1 MLIKVRTNIPIDTSF
16 KIGDGFIEYF
26 RDKIEENYKY
36 VHELCLTSNN
46 VTSITFGQI
55 YKQLIMLRSFNKTDI
70 ENAIRIVLGEND
82 YINFEGNIKLVISKE
97 TYKIVERI
105 IDDYINEILI
115 PKIIFTTRCEVL
127 EKSVIE

>member
-1 MLIKVRTNIPIDTSF
+1 MLIKVRMNIPIDTSF

-36 VHELCLTSNN
+36 IHKLCLTSDNLA
-46 VTSITFGQI
+46 SITFGQI

-82 YINFEGNIKLVISKE
+82 YINLEENIKLVISKE

-115 PKIIFTTRCEVL
+115 PKTIFTTRYKVL

>member
-26 RDKIEENYKY
+26 RDKIEEDYKY
-36 VHELCLTSNN
+36 IHKLCLISDNSA
-46 VTSITFGQI
+46 SITFGQI

-70 ENAIRIVLGEND
+70 ENVIRIILGEND
-82 YINFEGNIKLVISKE
+82 YINLAENIKLVISKE
-97 TYKIVERI
+97 TYKMVERI

>member
-26 RDKIEENYKY
+26 RDKIEEDYKY
-36 VHELCLTSNN
+36 IHKLCLISDNS
-46 VTSITFGQI
+46 TSITFGQI
-55 YKQLIMLRSFNKTDI
+55 YKQLIMLRSFNKIDI
-70 ENAIRIVLGEND
+70 ENVIRIILGEND
-82 YINFEGNIKLVISKE
+82 YINLAENIKLVISKE

>member
-1 MLIKVRTNIPIDTSF
+1 MLIRVRTNIPIDTSF

-26 RDKIEENYKY
+26 RDKIEEDYKY
-36 VHELCLTSNN
+36 IHKLCLISDNS
-46 VTSITFGQI
+46 TSITFGQI
-55 YKQLIMLRSFNKTDI
+55 YKQLIMLRSFNKIDI
-70 ENAIRIVLGEND
+70 ENVIRIVLGEND
-82 YINFEGNIKLVISKE
+82 YINLEENIKLVISKE

>member
-1 MLIKVRTNIPIDTSF
+1 MLIKVRMNIPIDTSF

-36 VHELCLTSNN
+36 IHKLCLTSDNLA
-46 VTSITFGQI
+46 SITFGQY

-70 ENAIRIVLGEND
+70 ENVIRIVLGEND
-82 YINFEGNIKLVISKE
+82 YINLEENIKLVISKE

-115 PKIIFTTRCEVL
+115 PKIIFTTRYKVL

>member
-1 MLIKVRTNIPIDTSF
+1 MLIKVRMNIPIDTSF

-36 VHELCLTSNN
+36 IHKLCLTSDNS
-46 VTSITFGQI
+46 TSVTFGQI

-82 YINFEGNIKLVISKE
+82 YINLEENIKLVISKE